1 MGKNRFEYLVLDR
14 KELLYFDKYREPKTV
29 FIRLKDKLAK
39 LKQDGWELTNNLK
52 ENPYYFI
59 RKIKK

>member
-14 KELLYFDKYREPKTV
+14 NELLYFDKYREPKTV

-59 RKIKK
+59 RKIK

>member
-1 MGKNRFEYLVLDR
+1 
-14 KELLYFDKYREPKTV
+14 
-29 FIRLKDKLAK
+29 LAK
-39 LKQDGWELTNNLK
+39 LKQDGWELTNNLR

>member
-1 MGKNRFEYLVLDR
+1 MGKNRFEYLVLDK

-29 FIRLKDKLAK
+29 LIRLKDKLAK

-59 RKIKK
+59 RKIK

>member
-1 MGKNRFEYLVLDR
+1 MGKNIFEYLVLDR

-29 FIRLKDKLAK
+29 LIRLKDKLAK

-59 RKIKK
+59 RKIK